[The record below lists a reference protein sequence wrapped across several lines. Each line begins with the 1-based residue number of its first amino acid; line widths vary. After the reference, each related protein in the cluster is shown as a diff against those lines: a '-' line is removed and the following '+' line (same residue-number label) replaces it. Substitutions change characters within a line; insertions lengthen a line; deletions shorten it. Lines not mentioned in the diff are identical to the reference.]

1 MTEQFWD
8 SWPGRQVR
16 WRQRWLRTRR
26 FRLAGEPRQK
36 KSCGE
41 RQHVMATQR
50 SLLEELKLFHHNA
63 LTGPVA
69 LDLNFHV
76 TTDQPPALYNLAKYL
91 LDVLRPTHFE
101 GQGRERRHVLYRDDR
116 QVKLLYVH
124 LSHPSISDATVKTV
138 DDGHTWLTARPLRDV
153 LEDIRLVDE
162 LEAATDGFS
171 RWDDDD
177 DCSPFHRPDIPDVDL
192 SSMFDLDQATS
203 DEEAQRWADL
213 NRWFTLHE
221 QSQLQET
228 LLRNTDAQV
237 ACALRQSPESIA
249 GARPQRRPLAENAAF
264 RSIYEDLD
272 ELHAQNRHTLLT
284 NPINIPMPSLPRIS
298 GERKSFKA
306 NIRREL
312 EQWRA
317 RWPIFQPLLV
327 PLKMTFLVIPSE
339 QGGKDLDN
347 LALEVL
353 PLVHEVLRPQPTSW
367 LLRFPL
373 LTAEDRMEDNRAR
386 SRLRFLGV
394 NSVTAFEVIELQRR
408 ASDPSAGVLRLV
420 LGSGSQI
427 GSTWTRITNYAE
439 HHMERISD

>member
-1 MTEQFWD
+1 MH
-8 SWPGRQVR
+8 R
-16 WRQRWLRTRR
+16 WRARYASLRT
-26 FRLAGEPRQK
+26 
-36 KSCGE
+36 
-41 RQHVMATQR
+41 
-50 SLLEELKLFHHNA
+50 
-63 LTGPVA
+63 
-69 LDLNFHV
+69 
-76 TTDQPPALYNLAKYL
+76 
-91 LDVLRPTHFE
+91 
-101 GQGRERRHVLYRDDR
+101 
-116 QVKLLYVH
+116 
-124 LSHPSISDATVKTV
+124 
-138 DDGHTWLTARPLRDV
+138 
-153 LEDIRLVDE
+153 
-162 LEAATDGFS
+162 
-171 RWDDDD
+171 
-177 DCSPFHRPDIPDVDL
+177 
-192 SSMFDLDQATS
+192 
-203 DEEAQRWADL
+203 
-213 NRWFTLHE
+213 
-221 QSQLQET
+221 
-228 LLRNTDAQV
+228 
-237 ACALRQSPESIA
+237 IA

-264 RSIYEDLD
+264 RSIYEDLN

-408 ASDPSAGVLRLV
+408 QRPIRWRASSCAWQRQPDWQHLDTHHQLRRTPHGTHL
-420 LGSGSQI
+420 
-427 GSTWTRITNYAE
+427 
-439 HHMERISD
+439 

>member
-1 MTEQFWD
+1 
-8 SWPGRQVR
+8 
-16 WRQRWLRTRR
+16 
-26 FRLAGEPRQK
+26 
-36 KSCGE
+36 
-41 RQHVMATQR
+41 
-50 SLLEELKLFHHNA
+50 
-63 LTGPVA
+63 
-69 LDLNFHV
+69 
-76 TTDQPPALYNLAKYL
+76 
-91 LDVLRPTHFE
+91 
-101 GQGRERRHVLYRDDR
+101 
-116 QVKLLYVH
+116 
-124 LSHPSISDATVKTV
+124 
-138 DDGHTWLTARPLRDV
+138 
-153 LEDIRLVDE
+153 
-162 LEAATDGFS
+162 
-171 RWDDDD
+171 
-177 DCSPFHRPDIPDVDL
+177 
-192 SSMFDLDQATS
+192 MFDLDQATS

-264 RSIYEDLD
+264 RSIYEDLN

-408 ASDPSAGVLRLV
+408 QRPIRWRASSCAWQRQPDWQHLDTHHQLRRTPHGTHL
-420 LGSGSQI
+420 
-427 GSTWTRITNYAE
+427 
-439 HHMERISD
+439 